1 MISSSSS
8 SSSSST
14 WEGYVAR
21 MGDIRGL
28 NNIFMGQPDW
38 KRPLERLSNM

>member
-1 MISSSSS
+1 MSSSSSS

-21 MGDIRGL
+21 MDETRGL
-28 NNIFMGQPDW
+28 NNVFMGKPD
-38 KRPLERLSNM
+38 